1 MTRAGRPVCLVI
13 PPSVFLLDER
23 VFMTLGILRVAAVL
37 ERAGIEVEMLDLS
50 GIENYPD
57 AVRDQA
63 AASEAGVFGLTATTP
78 QMPAVANLRAGLRAV
93 RPDARLVLGGPHVT
107 LVNTA
112 AKLERA
118 LGRRGRGTRTLEDM
132 LAMFDV
138 LVAGDGEAAIFEAL
152 AADAPR
158 LIDADDPGSRLFL
171 DSARLTELPLPARHL
186 VDLDSYRYTIDGVR
200 ALSMIAQL
208 GCPFACGFCGGRESP
223 SLRRVRMR
231 STRSVV
237 GEMVHLY
244 RTYGVRG
251 FMLYDDELNVNP
263 KMIDLMH
270 AIARAQ
276 RDLGTEF
283 TLRGFIKAQLFTDAQ
298 AEAMYLAGFRWILT
312 GFESGSPR
320 ILENINKKAT
330 REENTRCLEI
340 GRRHGLRV
348 KALMSIGHPG
358 ESEATVMETHKWL
371 LEVEPDDF
379 DVTIITTYPGTP
391 YYDSAVP
398 HATEPGVWTYTYPRT
413 GDRLHMHEVDYMTVS
428 DYYKG
433 DPDGGYRSFV
443 YTDLLTQND
452 LVRLRDFVERDVRG
466 HLGIPFNPSAP
477 AMRYEHSM
485 GQCGAL
491 PGNIL
496 RTTPDRSE
504 PGAGGERPRPGR
516 PRRPGRGVGG
526 GPRR

>member
-1 MTRAGRPVCLVI
+1 MTSAGPPVCLVI

-37 ERAGIEVEMLDLS
+37 EQAGTAVELLDLS
-50 GIENYPD
+50 GVENYEE
-57 AVRDQA
+57 AARDH
-63 AASEAGVFGLTATTP
+63 AASTAARVFGLTATTP
-78 QMPAVANLRAGLRAV
+78 QMPAVARIHATLRTA

-112 AKLERA
+112 AKLERVQ
-118 LGRRGRGTRTLEDM
+118 GRRGRGTRALEDM
-132 LAMFDV
+132 QARFDV
-138 LVAGDGEAAIFEAL
+138 LVAGDGEEAVFEAL
-152 AADAPR
+152 GDQAPR
-158 LIDADDPGSRLFL
+158 LIDADDPKSRLFL
-171 DSARLTELPLPARHL
+171 DSARLTELPFPARHL

-208 GCPFACGFCGGRESP
+208 GCPFACGFCGGREAP

-231 STRSVV
+231 STASVV
-237 GEMVHLY
+237 SEMVQLY
-244 RTYGVRG
+244 RTHGVRG

-263 KMIDLMH
+263 KMIELMN
-270 AIARAQ
+270 AIERAQ
-276 RDLGTEF
+276 RELGTEF
-283 TLRGFIKAQLFTDAQ
+283 RLRGFIKAQLFTDAQ
-298 AEAMYLAGFRWILT
+298 AEAIYRAGFRWILT

-340 GRRHGLRV
+340 GRRHGLKV

-358 ESEATVMETHKWL
+358 ESETTVLDTHKWL

-391 YYDSAVP
+391 YYDYAVP
-398 HATEPGVWTYTYPRT
+398 HATEAGAWTYTYAKT
-413 GDRLHMHEVDYMTVS
+413 GDRLHMYEVDYLEVP

-443 YTDLLTQND
+443 YTDALPPTE
-452 LVRLRDFVERDVRG
+452 LVRLRDFVERDVRAR
-466 HLGIPFNPSAP
+466 LGIPFNPSAA

-485 GQCGAL
+485 GQSGAL
-491 PGNIL
+491 PRTIL
-496 RTTPDRSE
+496 RTSDQK
-504 PGAGGERPRPGR
+504 
-516 PRRPGRGVGG
+516 
-526 GPRR
+526 